1 MTELLVPSPSLVA
14 LVGVAGCGKSTFAAR
29 HFAPT
34 EVVSSDRCR
43 ALVAD
48 DERDQSATRDA
59 FDVLHLIVDR
69 RLARMRLT
77 VVDAT
82 NVKPRARRPLLAI
95 ARRNHLPAVAIVLD
109 LPAEVCVERDRGR
122 DSRRVGAE
130 VIALQRAQLEEGMS
144 SLRAEGFRDV
154 HVLRSAAAVDGAV
167 LRRVRLEPDRRDE
180 RGPFDIVGD
189 VHGCVDELE
198 ELLARLGWERDA
210 DGVHRHPGERRLI
223 FLGDLVDRGPRIVDA
238 LRLAMAAVEV
248 GRAFCLPGNHDDKL
262 RRKLR
267 GRAVQVR
274 HGLETTLEQL
284 AATSPEFQARVADF
298 IERLPSHLVL
308 DEGRL
313 VVAHGGMREALQGRD
328 DPRVRDFALYGETTG
343 TLDEQG
349 LPIRTD
355 WAASYGGA
363 AIVVYGH
370 TPVREPEWLNR
381 TINIDTGCVYGGGL
395 TALRYPE
402 LELVTVPARRRYR
415 ESKRRLLPPRS
426 EMAASA
432 SMHEARTETPG
443 ARPSSAPAPAPAAS
457 PTRGARG

>member
-1 MTELLVPSPSLVA
+1 MIQLPAPSLVV
-14 LVGVAGCGKSTFAAR
+14 LVGVAGCGKSTFAAS

-34 EVVSSDRCR
+34 EIVSSDRCR

-59 FDVLHLIVDR
+59 FDVLHLVVDR

-82 NVKPRARRPLLAI
+82 SVKPQARRPLLAI
-95 ARRNHLPAVAIVLD
+95 ARRHHLPAVAIVLD
-109 LPAEVCVERDRGR
+109 LPEEVCVERDRGR
-122 DSRRVGAE
+122 ASRTVGEE
-130 VIALQRAQLEEGMS
+130 VIALQRRQLEEGML
-144 SLRAEGFRDV
+144 SLRNEGFRDV
-154 HVLRSAAAVDGAV
+154 HVLRSVAEVEGAV
-167 LRRVRLEPDRRDE
+167 LHRVPLAPDRREE

-198 ELLARLGWERDA
+198 ELLARLGWARDA
-210 DGVHRHPGERRLI
+210 EGVHRHPEGRRLI

-238 LRLAMAAVEV
+238 LRLAMAAVEK
-248 GRAFCLPGNHDDKL
+248 GRALCLPGNHDDKL

-267 GRAVQVR
+267 GRDVQVK

-284 AATSPEFQARVADF
+284 ATTSADFRARIADF
-298 IERLPSHLVL
+298 IEGLPSHLVL

-313 VVAHGGMREALQGRD
+313 VVAHAGMREALQGRD
-328 DPRVRDFALYGETTG
+328 DAGVRDFALYGETTG
-343 TLDEQG
+343 ALDEQG
-349 LPIRTD
+349 LPTRTD

-363 AIVVYGH
+363 AMVVYGH

-415 ESKRRLLPPRS
+415 ESKRGLLPPRS
-426 EMAASA
+426 EVAASA
-432 SMHEARTETPG
+432 SMDEARTEAPV